1 MIKKKICK
9 ILDKL
14 DLWMEK
20 RGKIVLPIIAA
31 VLFVLIIFTPQYT
44 EVKTDEYQQILA
56 WKQQFKNDVKIQNKI
71 KEIIKDKIV
80 YRMEYNELRDLIRLE
95 IKKKLLKK

>member
-71 KEIIKDKIV
+71 KEIIKDKII
-80 YRMEYNELRDLIRLE
+80 YETEYNKLRDLIKLE
-95 IKKKLLKK
+95 IKEKLLNE